1 MSILVFKEISQKHLT
16 INKRIEINNVIIIS
30 FHGSFE
36 IRKILIR
43 NIKKI
48 VSILSL
54 DISILAQFVARKF
67 LIALFN
73 CIPGEHDANSF

>member
-16 INKRIEINNVIIIS
+16 INKRTINNVIIIS

>member
-16 INKRIEINNVIIIS
+16 INKRTINNVIIIS

-54 DISILAQFVARKF
+54 DISSILAQFVARKF